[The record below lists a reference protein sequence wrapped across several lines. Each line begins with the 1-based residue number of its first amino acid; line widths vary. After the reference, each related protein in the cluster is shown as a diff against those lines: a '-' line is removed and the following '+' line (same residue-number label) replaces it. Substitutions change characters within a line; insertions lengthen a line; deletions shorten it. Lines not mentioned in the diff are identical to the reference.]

1 MRGKEIGDRL
11 RREGRTNAALARH
24 LGKSVHA
31 VGRLTKSPRELPASE
46 AAQIEVFFNGAAPEP
61 EMIHIPVF
69 GYAAAGGQERIS
81 LAANDVLDEL
91 EIPLG
96 LVRGDAFG
104 VRVAGDSMEP
114 RLFSGE
120 TVIVARKVAP
130 ARYGDCVVEMGD
142 GTALVKQYRGQRDGK
157 VYLAQFNPP
166 EEFFVEGASVKAVHA
181 VVLRR

>member
-1 MRGKEIGDRL
+1 MRGTEIAERL
-11 RREGRTNAALARH
+11 AAEGRTKAALARH
-24 LGKSVHA
+24 LGRSVHSI
-31 VGRLTKSPRELPASE
+31 GRLTASARELPASE
-46 AAQIEVFFNGAAPEP
+46 AQQVENFFNGAAPETP
-61 EMIHIPVF
+61 MTRIPVY
-69 GYAAAGGQERIS
+69 GYAAAGGDERVS

-91 EIPLG
+91 ELPVG
-96 LVRGDAFG
+96 LIRGEAFG

-120 TVIVARKVAP
+120 TVIVARKMAP
-130 ARYGDCVVEMGD
+130 ARYGDCVVELRD

-166 EEFFVEGASVKAVHA
+166 LEFHVEGASVRAVHA